1 MFAISSALAVIR
13 YRYPFCEL
21 KSVFFIQK
29 AYRELQK
36 KFISD
41 RKKEE
46 ECSGE
51 YGLYYNPDR
60 LDPDFGE
67 EESDSF
73 KHTTPQHRYL
83 IVTKG

>member
-1 MFAISSALAVIR
+1 MSCFSPLSL
-13 YRYPFCEL
+13 
-21 KSVFFIQK
+21 SVMRVENVFLIQQ

-60 LDPDFGE
+60 LDPDFEE
-67 EESDSF
+67 EESDPF

-83 IVTKG
+83 NVTKG